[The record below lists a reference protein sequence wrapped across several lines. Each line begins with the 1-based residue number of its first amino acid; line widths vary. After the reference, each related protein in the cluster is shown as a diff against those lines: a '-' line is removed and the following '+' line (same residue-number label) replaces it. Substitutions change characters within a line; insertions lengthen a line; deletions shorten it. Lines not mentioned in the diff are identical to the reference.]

1 MLERL
6 EVLDVTLPNSDS
18 GANKDLAATIQSLRG
33 LRALTIRK
41 SAGTYLNQSAPR
53 ALLGALVDAAT
64 TCPELV
70 RPLPLPFINN

>member
-18 GANKDLAATIQSLRG
+18 GAVEDLAGAIQSARAARPDNPQSRG
-33 LRALTIRK
+33 DVPQPA
-41 SAGTYLNQSAPR
+41 APH
-53 ALLGALVDAAT
+53 ALLDALADAVT

-70 RPLPLPFINN
+70 RPLPLPFIIIK